1 MACTTLIQSNFRHNR
16 VSALAPIS
24 GTCDRFQKTSSLSSI
39 EQDFETNDLESL
51 RENMAEKGLS
61 NTAAQI
67 LSQIAEDQALQLIT
81 NWPGKN
87 CLAGVVNDRLV
98 RLHAV

>member
-1 MACTTLIQSNFRHNR
+1 MHQSQELVIDSKKQVHCLVLNK
-16 VSALAPIS
+16 I
-24 GTCDRFQKTSSLSSI
+24 
-39 EQDFETNDLESL
+39 FETNDLESL

-87 CLAGVVNDRLV
+87 CLAGVVNDRLI